1 MLAWTAACEYVCMCV
16 HGGGGTERE
25 RKGRGPGI
33 RGGGNTNSNSLRSI
47 LRPEVYRAILGIVVP
62 GAALHLPPPEDLV
75 PRCRCHP
82 ASQSGKR
89 GETNLLTSSD
99 SWFYFPSCGNMN
111 RGEMW
116 VQWETD
122 RVSHRAPSCPRV
134 CLSPAPTGL
143 YIRSTT
149 VTLTV

>member
-1 MLAWTAACEYVCMCV
+1 MCGK
-16 HGGGGTERE
+16 GGGGAEKK

-99 SWFYFPSCGNMN
+99 SWFCFPSCGNMN